1 MLLLLS
7 EHKVPQVMSAFQGL
21 RVGGAYPEEAMAK
34 GCGQAGVPR
43 GQERHREYLLNKCL
57 GLGFV
62 VEMKGHFGYLLVWG
76 LVWSAFLCHISQQKI
91 IREGSSV
98 LL

>member
-43 GQERHREYLLNKCL
+43 GQERL
-57 GLGFV
+57 
-62 VEMKGHFGYLLVWG
+62 
-76 LVWSAFLCHISQQKI
+76 SQHM
-91 IREGSSV
+91 
-98 LL
+98 